1 MFVGARN
8 ERLTRFGATHIVRR
22 AAAKAVATRPALSD
36 KPISPHIFRHSLAMT
51 LLRVWIC

>member
-1 MFVGARN
+1 M
-8 ERLTRFGATHIVRR
+8 TRFGATHIVRR